1 MTVQLPAA
9 TSWASLMARETNAK
23 MTAARNEPTATM
35 YSIVLELF
43 IIEIAGGREGLQPI
57 GLYFRSCLR

>member
-35 YSIVLELF
+35 YSIDLDVF
-43 IIEIAGGREGLQPI
+43 IIEIAGGHDCLQLI
-57 GLYFRSCLR
+57 